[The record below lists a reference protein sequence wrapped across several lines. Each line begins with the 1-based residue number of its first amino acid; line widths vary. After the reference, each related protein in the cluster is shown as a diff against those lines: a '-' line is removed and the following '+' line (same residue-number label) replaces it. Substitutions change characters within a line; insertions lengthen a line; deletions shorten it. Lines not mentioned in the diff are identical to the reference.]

1 MNSYNREFGIS
12 EDNRRMY
19 GKILCKNKTNAYIK
33 SCIQYKESKK
43 KQTNKQNNIK
53 KLNKNKTKQSSKKDN
68 GLIGWKRLAEV
79 YLTWTAII
87 FYTY

>member
-1 MNSYNREFGIS
+1 MHTLKVAFNTR
-12 EDNRRMY
+12 
-19 GKILCKNKTNAYIK
+19 KAKN
-33 SCIQYKESKK
+33 
-43 KQTNKQNNIK
+43 KQTNKITQK
-53 KLNKNKTKQSSKKDN
+53 KLNKNKTKQSSKKDD

>member
-1 MNSYNREFGIS
+1 MHTLKVAFNTR
-12 EDNRRMY
+12 
-19 GKILCKNKTNAYIK
+19 KA
-33 SCIQYKESKK
+33 KK

-53 KLNKNKTKQSSKKDN
+53 KLNKNKTKQSSKKDI